1 MKSAW
6 QHHLGEHQAPQLPK
20 LAGRS
25 DVART
30 LINDPL
36 REQDQ
41 KRAARPPPNPDSF
54 AEPVLTEKRDGPPSE
69 TCIVRKCGL
78 MTDPQQPS
86 PTDRSDADDVEQHAC
101 PKCDA
106 QPGSPCRSRGGAV
119 ASAYH
124 TRRFTKVPRLKKALR
139 VPTPAD
145 RGPGRPWR
153 PGTPPPA
160 PIDPDLPSADIRI
173 GYARCSTLGQEL
185 DSQLDALSKHGIPR
199 DKIFSEKISTRVR
212 VRLRFEE
219 ALRTAREVK
228 AHAPHCRVIF
238 TVYEMKR
245 LGRDAAELTALADHL
260 TAHGL
265 VLEMLAGPLP
275 GIYDPTGPGK
285 LLFAFFAAMAET
297 ERENIRE
304 STLEG
309 LDTAAR
315 KGKHGG
321 RPPVITDDMLHT
333 VLRRRAGGESVE
345 QIQPDLIIPTGKR
358 KGQNPS
364 VASIYRALAEHA
376 KHEAYP
382 EAVEQAHADF
392 TALQMGEV
400 PGPRPATPD

>member
-1 MKSAW
+1 
-6 QHHLGEHQAPQLPK
+6 
-20 LAGRS
+20 
-25 DVART
+25 
-30 LINDPL
+30 
-36 REQDQ
+36 
-41 KRAARPPPNPDSF
+41 
-54 AEPVLTEKRDGPPSE
+54 
-69 TCIVRKCGL
+69 
-78 MTDPQQPS
+78 MTDPQHPS
-86 PTDRSDADDVEQHAC
+86 PADRSDADDVEAHAC
-101 PKCDA
+101 PKCEA
-106 QPGSPCRSRGGAV
+106 QPGSPCRSRSGAV

-124 TRRFTKVPRLKKALR
+124 TRRFALVPRLKKELR
-139 VPTPAD
+139 VPTPAG

-173 GYARCSTLGQEL
+173 GYARCSPLGQEL
-185 DSQLDALSKHGIPR
+185 DSQLDALSKHNIPR
-199 DKIFSEKISTRVR
+199 DKIFAEKISTRVR
-212 VRLRFEE
+212 VRPKFEA

-245 LGRDAAELTALADHL
+245 LSRDAAELTALADHL

-358 KGQNPS
+358 KGHSPS
-364 VASIYRALAEHA
+364 VASIYRALTEHA
-376 KHEAYP
+376 HREAYP
-382 EAVEQAHADF
+382 EAVEAAHTDF
-392 TALQMGEV
+392 VNLQQRDH
-400 PGPRPATPD
+400 GPA